1 MAATRGCP
9 RCGAANT
16 IGNQFCSNCGL
27 LLTSSARQAAAP
39 LPPPT
44 TWLPSPPRSTNNLTV
59 LVVVF
64 FIVIVGVL
72 AGVAAVIWG
81 RQIPTSV
88 PPPVGGGPRVMG
100 INQAVSGDGTNW
112 SLLITSTPT
121 GLTTSAVKLTITTSG
136 GSTALSPT
144 AFASL
149 TSGSW
154 NMNRA
159 QFVGNGGTTIVVGDR
174 LLISTTTYPT
184 GYGVQI
190 ADSQGILYAHSLG

>member
-1 MAATRGCP
+1 
-9 RCGAANT
+9 
-16 IGNQFCSNCGL
+16 
-27 LLTSSARQAAAP
+27 
-39 LPPPT
+39 
-44 TWLPSPPRSTNNLTV
+44 
-59 LVVVF
+59 
-64 FIVIVGVL
+64 
-72 AGVAAVIWG
+72 
-81 RQIPTSV
+81 
-88 PPPVGGGPRVMG
+88 MG